1 MAKTR
6 IVLIAFAVATLFAGL
21 AIGRELGARE
31 AREQIAGLLG
41 AKSADAVR
49 IKTISPGLVGDE
61 AIVDAQID
69 LAFRMRETEQGWRVM
84 DVRLSDGTWESVELL
99 KKAVDAE
106 KVSVASKDLRL
117 LAQGVEAFRIER
129 GFYPEV
135 ETVRALVDH
144 VSPRFLS
151 TIVREDP
158 WHTPYYYRHTPTGFA
173 VGSSGPDGK
182 PDTPDDVLVSGGAEG
197 K

>member
-6 IVLIAFAVATLFAGL
+6 TVLIAFSLAILFAGL

-49 IKTISPGLVGDE
+49 VKTISPGLVGDE

-69 LAFRMRETEQGWRVM
+69 LAFRMKETDQGWRVV

-99 KKAVDAE
+99 RKAVDSE
-106 KVSVASKDLRL
+106 KVSVAAKDLRL
-117 LAQGVEAFRIER
+117 LALGVEAFRTER

-158 WHTPYYYRHTPTGFA
+158 WHMPYYYRHTPSGFEI
-173 VGSSGPDGK
+173 GSTGPDGK
-182 PDTPDDVLVSGGAEG
+182 PDTSDDVLVTGGAEG